1 MVGSFIVLGVE
12 LQLEVFNGKVTWQT
26 WGYYPFWIQL
36 GGKPRGYYVI
46 PTSDLENNINQFGL
60 TEQDKVTIKQ
70 FSLDTRELLKGTKEL
85 KD

>member
-1 MVGSFIVLGVE
+1 M
-12 LQLEVFNGKVTWQT
+12 NGKVSWET

-46 PTSDLENNINQFGL
+46 PTSNLENTINQFGL
-60 TEQDKVTIKQ
+60 TEQDKVNIKQ
-70 FSLDTRELLKGTKEL
+70 FSSDTRELLKGTKEL